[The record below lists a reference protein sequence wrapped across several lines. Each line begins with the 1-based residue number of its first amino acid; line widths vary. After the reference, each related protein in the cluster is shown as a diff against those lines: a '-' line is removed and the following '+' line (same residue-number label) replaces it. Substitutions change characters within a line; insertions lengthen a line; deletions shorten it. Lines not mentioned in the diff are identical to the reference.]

1 MNRNADKG
9 QNNGMTQKL
18 KDYFEKRDDIVMAF
32 LFGSF
37 AKGQAIYDSDIDIAI
52 YFKPETKAIEWEEEK
67 TYPGEN
73 QIWKDVEKIVKR
85 NIDLVVLNKARS
97 LVAFDVLR
105 TGLPIVIK
113 NHPLYW
119 NLYSLAHS
127 AALDF
132 MKFSQDYRK
141 IKERSKS
148 LSETDKERL
157 ARLVE
162 FLEEEIK
169 SYEDF
174 KNLEWKEYSVNRH
187 TKRDVEHWLE
197 NIVNASIDAAKIVLA
212 SEKLPRPETYKETMK
227 SLEIIKGGFD
237 KKTAEKL
244 SEFAGLRNI
253 ITHEYIDIRW
263 RQIQEFIK
271 TSKPFYEY
279 LVEFIKKNYLNG
291 D

>member
-1 MNRNADKG
+1 
-9 QNNGMTQKL
+9 MTQKL
-18 KDYFEKRDDIVMAF
+18 KDYFEKRDDVVMAF

-113 NHPLYW
+113 NHPFYW

-132 MKFSQDYRK
+132 MKFSQDYRR

-227 SLEIIKGGFD
+227 SLEIIKDGFD

-279 LVEFIKKNYLNG
+279 LIEFIKKNYLNS